1 VGEDW
6 RCGRERTRG
15 KRLLELLGLVGV
27 LENESVD
34 VPRAADLE
42 LDVVDLLVLLDA
54 RGCMVVSFT
63 LNYVQLSCQR
73 NACSYLQPQ
82 IQAYAPLCFRT
93 ASCRLR
99 LPKVFPPLLWLHCIA
114 LCGASGATRTLGVLA
129 AADLDELLDI
139 GNFGRHFGGG
149 GWSSREKSQG
159 SLEVRKGSRRPNRCG
174 LA

>member
-1 VGEDW
+1 M
-6 RCGRERTRG
+6 
-15 KRLLELLGLVGV
+15 LLFATPDPSLRPAV
-27 LENESVD
+27 LSHRVLQAQTTQGI
-34 VPRAADLE
+34 PSSF
-42 LDVVDLLVLLDA
+42 VVA
-54 RGCMVVSFT
+54 
-63 LNYVQLSCQR
+63 
-73 NACSYLQPQ
+73 
-82 IQAYAPLCFRT
+82 
-93 ASCRLR
+93 
-99 LPKVFPPLLWLHCIA
+99 LHCIA